1 MCPVNMHFPFFPD
14 YSCKVE
20 KRISKGFQMTI
31 KCKKCNHEAVIF
43 QKYSGMHLCKRH
55 FIEDVERKIKLTIR
69 KEYNIKKNDVI
80 AVALSGGKDS
90 SVALYIIHKI
100 LGDRP
105 DIQIVAVSV
114 DEGIN
119 GYRPQSLELAKKLT
133 ETLGVR
139 HIIRSFKDEHGV
151 TMDDLAVMDRE
162 KGTCSYCGVLRKS
175 VLNRVALEIGAT
187 KLVTGHNLDDEA
199 QTILLNHFRGDMERM
214 VRLSP
219 SAAIE
224 GLVMRAKPLRN
235 IPEKEVALYALI
247 NSLPV
252 DFSECPYA
260 GEALRGEIREL
271 LNSFEIKHP
280 GTKYS
285 LLRGFDKLVGA
296 LAKELP
302 PAKIDKCRI
311 CGDTCTEDICQ
322 ACKLLGRT

>member
-1 MCPVNMHFPFFPD
+1 
-14 YSCKVE
+14 
-20 KRISKGFQMTI
+20 MTI
-31 KCKKCNHEAVIF
+31 KCKKCNHDAIIF

-55 FIEDVERKIKLTIR
+55 FIEDVERKIKLTVR
-69 KEYNIKKNDVI
+69 RDYSIKKNDVI

-90 SVALYIIHKI
+90 SVALYIMHKI

-105 DIQIVAVSV
+105 DIQIVAISV

-119 GYRPQSLELAKKLT
+119 GYRPQSLELAKQLT

-139 HIIRSFKDEHGV
+139 HIIKSFKDEHGA
-151 TMDDLAVMDRE
+151 TMDELAVMDRE

-175 VLNRVALEIGAT
+175 ILNRVAIEIGAT

-214 VRLSP
+214 VRLAP
-219 SAAIE
+219 PVAVE

-235 IPEKEVALYALI
+235 IPEKEVALYALV

-271 LNSFEIKHP
+271 LNGFETNHP

-302 PAKIDKCRI
+302 PAKIEKCRI
-311 CGDTCTEDICQ
+311 CGDTCTENICQ

>member
-1 MCPVNMHFPFFPD
+1 
-14 YSCKVE
+14 
-20 KRISKGFQMTI
+20 MTI
-31 KCKKCNHEAVIF
+31 KCKKCNHDAIIF

-55 FIEDVERKIKLTIR
+55 FIEDVERKIKLTVR
-69 KEYNIKKNDVI
+69 RDYSIKKNDVI

-90 SVALYIIHKI
+90 SVALYIMHKI

-105 DIQIVAVSV
+105 DIQIVAISV
-114 DEGIN
+114 DDGIH
-119 GYRPQSLELAKKLT
+119 GYRPQSLELAKQLT
-133 ETLGVR
+133 EALGVR
-139 HIIRSFKDEHGV
+139 HIIKSFKDEHGA
-151 TMDDLAVMDRE
+151 TMDELAVMDRE

-175 VLNRVALEIGAT
+175 ILNRVAIEIGAT

-214 VRLSP
+214 VRLAP
-219 SAAIE
+219 PVAVE

-235 IPEKEVALYALI
+235 IPEKEVALYALV

-271 LNSFEIKHP
+271 LNGFETNHP

-302 PAKIDKCRI
+302 PAKIEKCRI
-311 CGDTCTEDICQ
+311 CGDTCTENICQ